1 MPQVKT
7 FHARVGVRGRDGLV
21 KVISA
26 DLPDFVSSD
35 EILGDLGSHFGV
47 GTAGELVAVLC
58 DRVRCQRLPVDY
70 AGLSVSDGVGFRGDV
85 VDWSE
90 RV

>member
-1 MPQVKT
+1 MPQVKV

-21 KVISA
+21 KVICA
-26 DLPDFVSSD
+26 NLPDFSTPG
-35 EILGDLGSHFGV
+35 EILGDLGRFFGAS
-47 GTAGELVAVLC
+47 TAGEVVAALC
-58 DRVRCQRLPVDY
+58 DRVRSQRLPVDFG
-70 AGLSVSDGVGFRGDV
+70 GLSVSDGVGFRGEV

>member
-21 KVISA
+21 KVICA
-26 DLPDFVSSD
+26 DLPDFSTPD
-35 EILGDLGSHFGV
+35 EILGVLGQHFGV
-47 GTAGELVAVLC
+47 ATAGELVAALC
-58 DRVRCQRLPVDY
+58 DRVRSQRLPVDIG
-70 AGLSVSDGVGFRGDV
+70 GLSVSDGVGFRGDV
-85 VDWSE
+85 VNWFE